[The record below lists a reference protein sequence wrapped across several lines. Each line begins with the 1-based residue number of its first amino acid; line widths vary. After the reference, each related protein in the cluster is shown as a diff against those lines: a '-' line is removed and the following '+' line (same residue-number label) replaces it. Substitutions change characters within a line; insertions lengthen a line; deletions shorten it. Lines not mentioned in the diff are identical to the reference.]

1 MREVVSRIQRI
12 GLVNSGMFDLLD
24 LNTDV
29 RAMHLVGDN
38 NVGKTSLIEL
48 IQFLYFP
55 QLSEMHFSK
64 TLPET
69 LSFYFRPEGSYLLFE
84 LRTLRGTL
92 RTLGIF
98 GAGTADSRQVF
109 VFDGPYTL
117 TDFLD
122 AQQHVIGLQQLGPRL
137 ANRRFHI
144 YPRVEDHE
152 RGLIGEHSDDR
163 ANVQLFDLPR
173 GNFRLLRK
181 LLQNLLRLER
191 LTSRDIR
198 LFLNT
203 LVESSG
209 AKTRIDMARDFDRKY
224 GEIKVIRDKIANL
237 NRLRPLIDQWTLAAQ
252 RLEQARTDE
261 QATRHRLSHATHCVI
276 AELMAQRQALTG
288 RLAILNGEQQQLED
302 ERQRFADTLASDR
315 NELQM
320 LEQQQREHQQLL
332 QHCAGRQE
340 AEVRAERDQL
350 TYQAIELQKTI
361 DRVAAT
367 SLGAVTRK
375 VNQLREA
382 HERLRRQIE
391 QRTIAH
397 VIDEAGLDEETR
409 ILLRFLVAE
418 GLLSLAASHALVD
431 LDALMAAA
439 RSARTMLDADGV
451 FRGFGL
457 RIAREE
463 WYRPLAQQ
471 QSLAERV
478 ADTERQLIDAEHEL
492 AVATD
497 HAEAQRRLSAIHR
510 QAAQCEELLRAFQR
524 LHELD
529 ALLRATPSLSERV
542 TLLQQRMRETTE
554 CQQQIAEQHKRV
566 IGELVTCRSD
576 SDRLDQLRHEHASV
590 LRDIG
595 GVTGS
600 CPEDIARLAGE
611 DLRQLVT
618 LTQRKHN
625 QSRSALQSAQT
636 MLGDAQAHLADL
648 HERETTDVS
657 FDAWIADKQL
667 LTSQVERLEGQLR
680 ESYANLMTLVKG
692 ELDKLTQAFE
702 VVRNRVAELNSFIRK
717 VSISNIER
725 IELQVQESHLV
736 EAIRQTSRIQLD
748 LFSSMCGSLSLQE
761 SERLIE
767 EFVIGTLQVHGR
779 ELSLDDLFLLEFRV
793 TFAQTGEQ
801 RTVAEIHAFES
812 NGTAIGVK
820 IVVYLGL
827 IKLLQ
832 GSRRGSLARIPFFLD
847 EVGSL
852 SSNNVRQI
860 IAYCDEH
867 NFLPIFASPTVRD
880 DIPHSYVLRRFGER
894 SQLVTEIVLTERETI
909 DASASLDAAT
919 RA

>member
-1 MREVVSRIQRI
+1 MHDVASRIQRI

-29 RAMHLVGDN
+29 RAIHLVGDN

-55 QLSEMHFSK
+55 QLSEMRFSK

-84 LRTLRGTL
+84 VRTLRGTK

-98 GAGTADSRQVF
+98 GTGTADARQVF

-122 AQQHVIGLQQLGPRL
+122 AQRHVVSVQLLGQRL

-191 LTSRDIR
+191 LTSHDIR
-198 LFLNT
+198 LFFNT

-209 AKTRIDMARDFDRKY
+209 AKTRIDLARDFERKY
-224 GEIKVIRDKIANL
+224 GEIKTIRDRISDL
-237 NRLRPLIDQWTLAAQ
+237 NRLRPLIEQWTRAVQ
-252 RLEQARTDE
+252 RLDQARADE
-261 QATRHRLSHATHCVI
+261 QAARHRLSHATERSI
-276 AELMAQRQALTG
+276 ADVVSQRQALTG
-288 RLAILNGEQQQLED
+288 RLTVLIGEQQQLED
-302 ERQRFADTLASDR
+302 ERQRLADMLAAHRS
-315 NELQM
+315 ELQA

-332 QHCAGRQE
+332 QHCARRQE
-340 AEVRAERDQL
+340 AEVRAERDHL
-350 TYQAIELQKTI
+350 TYQAVELETI
-361 DRVAAT
+361 IGRVATT
-367 SLGAVTRK
+367 SLDAVTRK
-375 VNQLREA
+375 VA
-382 HERLRRQIE
+382 RLRDARSQLHRQIE

-418 GLLSLAASHALVD
+418 GVLSQMASHAMVD
-431 LDALMAAA
+431 LDALMTAA
-439 RSARTMLDADGV
+439 RAARAMLDADGV

-457 RIAREE
+457 CIVRDE

-471 QSLAERV
+471 QSLVERLT
-478 ADTERQLIDAEHEL
+478 DTERQLVHAEHEL

-497 HAEAQRRLSAIHR
+497 HAEAQRRLSAIRH

-529 ALLRATPSLSERV
+529 ALVRATPNLSERT
-542 TLLQQRMRETTE
+542 TLLQQQLRETAE
-554 CQQQIAEQHKRV
+554 RQQQIAEQHKRLISEQV
-566 IGELVTCRSD
+566 SCRSD
-576 SDRLDQLRHEHASV
+576 TDRLDQLRREHAGV

-600 CPEDIARLAGE
+600 CPEDIASLAGD

-625 QSRSALQSAQT
+625 QSRSALQSAQA
-636 MLGDAQAHLADL
+636 MLSDAQSHLADL

-657 FDAWIADKQL
+657 FDTWIADKQL

-702 VVRNRVAELNSFIRK
+702 VVRNRVAELNGFIRK

-736 EAIRQTSRIQLD
+736 EAIRQASRIQLD
-748 LFSSMCGSLSLQE
+748 LFSSMSGSLSLQE

-767 EFVIGTLQVHGR
+767 EFVIGKLQVHGR

-793 TFAQTGEQ
+793 AFAQTGEQ

-832 GSRRGSLARIPFFLD
+832 GTRRGSLARIPFFLD

-909 DASASLDAAT
+909 DASTSLDAAP

>member
-1 MREVVSRIQRI
+1 MREIVSRIQRV

-55 QLSEMHFSK
+55 QLGEMHFSK

-84 LRTLRGTL
+84 VRTLRGTT

-98 GAGTADSRQVF
+98 GTGTADARQVF
-109 VFDGPYTL
+109 VFDGPYAL

-122 AQQHVIGLQQLGPRL
+122 AQRHVVGLSQFGQRL

-203 LVESSG
+203 LVESNG
-209 AKTRIDMARDFDRKY
+209 AKTRIDLARDFDRKY
-224 GEIKVIRDKIANL
+224 GEIKTIRDRISEL
-237 NRLRPLIDQWTLAAQ
+237 NRLRPLIGQWTLAVQ
-252 RLEQARTDE
+252 RLEKARADE
-261 QATRHRLSHATHCVI
+261 QAARHRLSHATERVI
-276 AELMAQRQALTG
+276 TELVSQQQALTSS
-288 RLAILNGEQQQLED
+288 LTLLKGEHKQLED
-302 ERQRFADTLASDR
+302 ERQRLADTLAAHRS
-315 NELQM
+315 ELQT
-320 LEQQQREHQQLL
+320 LEQQQHEHLQLL
-332 QHCAGRQE
+332 QRCAGRQE
-340 AEVRAERDQL
+340 ADVRAERDQL
-350 TYQAIELQKTI
+350 TYQAIELQQTI
-361 DRVAAT
+361 ARLAAT
-367 SLGAVTRK
+367 SLDAVTRK
-375 VNQLREA
+375 AARLRGAREQ
-382 HERLRRQIE
+382 LRRQIE
-391 QRTIAH
+391 QRTVVH
-397 VIDEAGLDEETR
+397 VIDEIGLDEETR
-409 ILLRFLVAE
+409 VLLRFLMAE
-418 GLLSLAASHALVD
+418 GLLSLLASHAVAD

-439 RSARTMLDADGV
+439 HSARAMLDADGV

-457 RIAREE
+457 CITREE
-463 WYRPLAQQ
+463 WYRPLTQQ
-471 QSLAERV
+471 QSLTERV
-478 ADTERQLIDAEHEL
+478 IDTERQLIEAEHEL

-497 HAEAQRRLSAIHR
+497 QAETQRRLSTIHH
-510 QAAQCEELLRAFQR
+510 QIAQYDELLWAFQR
-524 LHELD
+524 LQEFH
-529 ALLRATPSLSERV
+529 AFVHATPSLSERV
-542 TLLQQRMRETTE
+542 TLLQQRLRETADR
-554 CQQQIAEQHKRV
+554 QQQIAEQLRRLIDQEV
-566 IGELVTCRSD
+566 ACRSD
-576 SDRLDQLRHEHASV
+576 ANRLDQLQVQHAGV

-600 CPEDIARLAGE
+600 CPEDIAILAGE

-618 LTQRKHN
+618 LAQRKHN
-625 QSRSALQSAQT
+625 LARGALQSAQT
-636 MLGDAQAHLADL
+636 MLGDAQAHLADV

-657 FDAWIADKQL
+657 FDTWIADKQL

-680 ESYANLMTLVKG
+680 ESYTNLMTLVKG

-702 VVRNRVAELNSFIRK
+702 VVRSRVAELNGFIRK

-748 LFSSMCGSLSLQE
+748 LFSSLNESQSLQE

-767 EFVIGTLQVHGR
+767 EFVVGTLQVHGR

-832 GSRRGSLARIPFFLD
+832 GSRRGSHARIPFFLD

-860 IAYCDEH
+860 IAYCDQH

-894 SQLVTEIVLTERETI
+894 SQLVTEIVLTESEMI

>member
-12 GLVNSGMFDLLD
+12 GLVNSGMFDMLD

-29 RAMHLVGDN
+29 RAIHLVGDN

-69 LSFYFRPEGSYLLFE
+69 MSFYFRPEGSYLLFE
-84 LRTLRGTL
+84 VRTLRGTQ

-98 GAGTADSRQVF
+98 GTGTADSRQVF
-109 VFDGPYTL
+109 VFDGQYTL
-117 TDFLD
+117 SDFLD
-122 AQQHVIGLQQLGPRL
+122 TQQHVLGFQQVGQRL
-137 ANRRFHI
+137 ASRRFHI

-152 RGLIGEHSDDR
+152 RALVGEHSDDR

-173 GNFRLLRK
+173 GNFRHLRK

-209 AKTRIDMARDFDRKY
+209 AKTRIDLARDFDRKY
-224 GEIKVIRDKIANL
+224 GEIKAIRDRIANL
-237 NRLRPLIDQWTLAAQ
+237 NRLRPLIEDWARAAQ
-252 RLEQARTDE
+252 RLEQARADE
-261 QATRHRLSHATHCVI
+261 QTARHRLSHATHRAITELI
-276 AELMAQRQALTG
+276 AERQALTG
-288 RLAILNGEQQQLED
+288 RLSVLNDGQQQLED
-302 ERQRFADTLASDR
+302 ERQRLADTLAADR
-315 NELQM
+315 NQLQM
-320 LEQQQREHQQLL
+320 LEAQQREHQQLL
-332 QHCAGRQE
+332 QRCAERQE
-340 AEVRAERDQL
+340 ADVHAERDLL

-361 DRVAAT
+361 ERVNTTA
-367 SLGAVTRK
+367 LGAITRK
-375 VNQLREA
+375 VDQLRGA
-382 HERLRRQIE
+382 RERLRRQIE
-391 QRTIAH
+391 QRTVAH

-418 GLLSLAASHALVD
+418 GLLSLLASHAVVD
-431 LDALMAAA
+431 LDALTTAA
-439 RSARTMLDADGV
+439 RAARAMLDADGI

-457 RIAREE
+457 CVARDD
-463 WYRPLAQQ
+463 WYHPLTQQ
-471 QSLAERV
+471 QSLAERL
-478 ADTERQLIDAEHEL
+478 ADTEGLLANAEQEL
-492 AVATD
+492 AIAAD

-510 QAAQCEELLRAFQR
+510 QAAQCDDLLRAFQR

-529 ALLRATPSLSERV
+529 ALERAAPRLSERV
-542 TLLQQRMRETTE
+542 GVVMLQLQATAER
-554 CQQQIAEQHKRV
+554 QHQILEQHKRL
-566 IGELVTCRSD
+566 IGEQVKCRSEIE
-576 SDRLDQLRHEHASV
+576 RLEQLRREQESL

-595 GVTGS
+595 GVTDS
-600 CPEDIARLAGE
+600 CPEDIANLGGD
-611 DLRQLVT
+611 DLRQL
-618 LTQRKHN
+618 LAFAQRKHN

-636 MLGDAQAHLADL
+636 TLSDTQARLADI
-648 HERETTDVS
+648 HERETTDVT
-657 FDAWIADKQL
+657 FDAWIQEKQL

-702 VVRNRVAELNSFIRK
+702 VVRSRIAELNGFIRK

-736 EAIRQTSRIQLD
+736 EAIRQTSRLQLD
-748 LFSSMCGSLSLQE
+748 LFSSVSGGISLQE

-779 ELSLDDLFLLEFRV
+779 ELSLDDLFQLEFRV

-832 GSRRGSLARIPFFLD
+832 GTRRGSLARIPFFLD

-880 DIPHSYVLRRFGER
+880 DIPHSYVLRRYGER
-894 SQLVTEIVLTERETI
+894 SQLVTEIVLTERETS
-909 DASASLDAAT
+909 DASAGLGTAT

>member
-12 GLVNSGMFDLLD
+12 GLVNSGMFDMLD

-29 RAMHLVGDN
+29 RAIHLVGDN

-55 QLSEMHFSK
+55 QLGEMHFSK
-64 TLPET
+64 TLAET
-69 LSFYFRPEGSYLLFE
+69 MSFYFRPEGSYLVFE
-84 LRTLRGTL
+84 VRTLRGTH

-98 GAGTADSRQVF
+98 GTGTADSRQVF
-109 VFDGPYTL
+109 VFDGQYTL
-117 TDFLD
+117 SDFLD
-122 AQQHVIGLQQLGPRL
+122 AQQHVLGLQQVGQRL
-137 ANRRFHI
+137 ANRRFHV

-152 RGLIGEHSDDR
+152 RGLVGEHSDDR

-173 GNFRLLRK
+173 GNFRHLRK

-191 LTSRDIR
+191 LTSHDIR

-209 AKTRIDMARDFDRKY
+209 AKTRIDLARDFDRKY
-224 GEIKVIRDKIANL
+224 GEIKAIRDRIANL
-237 NRLRPLIDQWTLAAQ
+237 NRLRPLIDDWARAEQ
-252 RLEQARTDE
+252 RLEQARADE
-261 QATRHRLSHATHCVI
+261 QAARHRLSHATHRSVT
-276 AELMAQRQALTG
+276 ELVAGQQALAG
-288 RLAILNGEQQQLED
+288 RLALLNDGQQQLED
-302 ERQRFADTLASDR
+302 ERQRLANTLATDR
-315 NELQM
+315 NQLQT
-320 LEQQQREHQQLL
+320 LEAQHREHQQLL
-332 QHCAGRQE
+332 QRCAERQE
-340 AEVRAERDQL
+340 ADVRAERDLL

-361 DRVAAT
+361 GRVTAT
-367 SLGAVTRK
+367 SLGAITRK
-375 VNQLREA
+375 VEQLRDTR
-382 HERLRRQIE
+382 ERLRRQLE
-391 QRTIAH
+391 QRTVAH
-397 VIDEAGLDEETR
+397 IVDEAGLDEETR
-409 ILLRFLVAE
+409 ILLRFLIAE
-418 GLLSLAASHALVD
+418 GLLSLLASHAVVER
-431 LDALMAAA
+431 DALTTAA
-439 RSARTMLDADGV
+439 RTARAMLDADGV
-451 FRGFGL
+451 FHGFGL
-457 RIAREE
+457 WVARDE

-471 QSLAERV
+471 QSLAERL
-478 ADTERQLIDAEHEL
+478 ADTEGRLADAEHEL

-497 HAEAQRRLSAIHR
+497 HAEAQQRLSAIHR
-510 QAAQCEELLRAFQR
+510 QTALCDDLLRAFQR

-529 ALLRATPSLSERV
+529 ALERATPCRSERIGV
-542 TLLQQRMRETTE
+542 LQQRLRETAE
-554 CQQQIAEQHKRV
+554 RQQQILEHHKRQ
-566 IGELVTCRSD
+566 IGEQVTCRSD
-576 SDRLDQLRHEHASV
+576 IDRLEQLRREQENV

-600 CPEDIARLAGE
+600 CPEDIANLGGD
-611 DLRQLVT
+611 DLRQL
-618 LTQRKHN
+618 LALAQRKHN
-625 QSRSALQSAQT
+625 QSRSALQAAQT
-636 MLGDAQAHLADL
+636 MLSDAQARLADI
-648 HERETTDVS
+648 HERETADVS
-657 FDAWIADKQL
+657 FDAWIQEKQL

-702 VVRNRVAELNSFIRK
+702 VVRSRIAELNGFIRK

-736 EAIRQTSRIQLD
+736 EAIRQTSRLQLD
-748 LFSSMCGSLSLQE
+748 LFSSVSGGISLQE

-779 ELSLDDLFLLEFRV
+779 VLNLDDLFQLEFRV
-793 TFAQTGEQ
+793 TFSKTGEQ

-832 GSRRGSLARIPFFLD
+832 GTRRGSLARIPFFLD

-880 DIPHSYVLRRFGER
+880 DIPHSYVLRRLGER
-894 SQLVTEIVLTERETI
+894 SQLVTEITLTERDTS
-909 DASASLDAAT
+909 DASASLDPAT